1 MLRLI
6 LLLIILLVMF
16 TDIDSRLDPYT
27 KTRVLG
33 VATNSL
39 THPKPHS
46 LRAEEIANVW
56 IEEAVVEEDG
66 RQTLLPHHPHPIQRH
81 PSIHPSIDLQPSW
94 MTRRLRFCAL
104 IWLVLWLAF
113 STVRQVF
120 DLVGKLWALVLID
133 MVQLLAIVSG
143 LFALC
148 QANSMP
154 CRNRLLTTLTLFS
167 ALSVAHNVALLLWFC
182 TDLLVADHRQSDLLS
197 FGLPFGHSFFL
208 RHTPLCQAQFNL
220 SAQRWEQQQSHCPIP
235 YSHLEGGQA
244 VLHTL
249 MALGTLLLV
258 VTILLGN
265 RRRHGTRAERPV
277 CKLGFAEE
285 RITAGGCA
293 VSASTNELSSSYMDP
308 SCFEEAFTAQA
319 MGPRQFASGQ
329 IMPLPP
335 APPMVGIVRRS
346 YPRAGRRPA
355 AGSGECQQR
364 SRRSNLQKKSAHHR
378 QAAASTPIVPVPP
391 VLHERYSS
399 LSTAGAT
406 DVGGGP
412 TNQRAVSNSNNNTAS
427 SSSTSSAYGGD
438 NTIASSGSSNS
449 RGYHH
454 HQQALLPKG
463 RQSFYAGVGPPG
475 RIRSPCYSRTTTAQQ
490 KNFGQVDGS
499 VQQQY
504 QQRQYRRGG
513 SMRTFCVPE
522 PNDAERAAGSTISHR
537 TFSPPTSSPQ
547 STSSYYG
554 LPRGAGGNASSN
566 NMTSLISFDPKSNTL
581 IRVREHRRSS
591 SSDEADE
598 NGSGVHESFRE
609 ADVDEQQQDG
619 HENTNNKSVP
629 SSPAPD
635 LPPSCPPARS
645 EELLHPHLVVPQ
657 QQRKNWCN
665 SPGPLRQRVPSM
677 AGGVGSVMFNSAA
690 SMGQANFSSG
700 NGGQMPGYNSQRPSN
715 APNNGYGTYG
725 TQQIDLN
732 TNNICHNDKTST
744 SSATAAIAS
753 TASIYEAYVGAA
765 VPLDA
770 HTAFPALIGQPPRR
784 SLVDCSAAS
793 IIRLSQSDLRS
804 PAIIRS
810 SADEC
815 SNNKQTKLRPPG
827 TNETML
833 GMFV

>member
-1 MLRLI
+1 
-6 LLLIILLVMF
+6 
-16 TDIDSRLDPYT
+16 
-27 KTRVLG
+27 
-33 VATNSL
+33 
-39 THPKPHS
+39 
-46 LRAEEIANVW
+46 
-56 IEEAVVEEDG
+56 
-66 RQTLLPHHPHPIQRH
+66 
-81 PSIHPSIDLQPSW
+81 
-94 MTRRLRFCAL
+94 
-104 IWLVLWLAF
+104 
-113 STVRQVF
+113 
-120 DLVGKLWALVLID
+120 
-133 MVQLLAIVSG
+133 
-143 LFALC
+143 
-148 QANSMP
+148 
-154 CRNRLLTTLTLFS
+154 
-167 ALSVAHNVALLLWFC
+167 
-182 TDLLVADHRQSDLLS
+182 
-197 FGLPFGHSFFL
+197 
-208 RHTPLCQAQFNL
+208 
-220 SAQRWEQQQSHCPIP
+220 
-235 YSHLEGGQA
+235 
-244 VLHTL
+244 

-277 CKLGFAEE
+277 GKFGFAEE
-285 RITAGGCA
+285 RITAGAGA

-329 IMPLPP
+329 IVPLPP

-355 AGSGECQQR
+355 AGSGECHQR

-378 QAAASTPIVPVPP
+378 QAAASTPIVSVPP

-427 SSSTSSAYGGD
+427 SSSTSSAYALGGD
-438 NTIASSGSSNS
+438 NTMASSGSSNS

-454 HQQALLPKG
+454 QQALLPRG

-475 RIRSPCYSRTTTAQQ
+475 GIRSPCYSRTTTAQQ
-490 KNFGQVDGS
+490 KNFGHEDGS

-513 SMRTFCVPE
+513 SMRTFCAPE
-522 PNDAERAAGSTISHR
+522 PN
-537 TFSPPTSSPQ
+537 TFAPPTSFSPQ
-547 STSSYYG
+547 STSVSYYG
-554 LPRGAGGNASSN
+554 LRRGADGNASSN

-665 SPGPLRQRVPSM
+665 SPGPIRQRVPSM
-677 AGGVGSVMFNSAA
+677 AGGVGSAMLNSVA

-700 NGGQMPGYNSQRPSN
+700 NGGQTPGYNSQRPSN
-715 APNNGYGTYG
+715 ALNNGYGSYG

-732 TNNICHNDKTST
+732 TNNNICHNDKTST
-744 SSATAAIAS
+744 WSATAAIAS

-770 HTAFPALIGQPPRR
+770 HTAFSALIGQPPRR

-810 SADEC
+810 STDEC
-815 SNNKQTKLRPPG
+815 SNNKQTKLRPQG